1 MSSSLPSQPLPI
13 LYSFRRCPYA
23 IRARIAL
30 VYSGVEVEH
39 REVVL
44 KDKPKALLAISPK
57 GTVPV
62 LQLPDGRVLEEST
75 DIMRW
80 ALLQHDGKGWLTEAN
95 EADVSRLIMINDS
108 KFKPWLDRY
117 KYADRYPEHP
127 MEYYRSQC
135 EEWLAQI
142 EGYLLANDG
151 CLLSAQY
158 TMADMAIF
166 PFIRQCAHVD
176 KAWFE
181 QSPYPNLKIW
191 LTGLLE
197 SSLFA
202 SVMMKHH
209 QWKG

>member
-1 MSSSLPSQPLPI
+1 MSCSLPSQPLPI

-44 KDKPKALLAISPK
+44 KDKPKAMLAISPK

-62 LQLPDGRVLEEST
+62 LHLPDGRVLEEST

-135 EEWLAQI
+135 EEWLTQI

-181 QSPYPNLKIW
+181 KSPYPNLKIW

-202 SVMMKHH
+202 SVMMKHP